1 MAAFPSKQVRVT
13 VDLERIRDNVTEIR
27 RLTGVDVI
35 AVIKTDAYGLGAAQI
50 AKAIADL
57 VSGFCLFSLDEA
69 EAISL
74 WDITHKPA
82 MTLSPSR
89 GIKPERFIA
98 VHVRPSVWTVEE
110 AKRLRDTR
118 PILCVDTGMRRFACE
133 KDQIDAVIAAGA
145 IDEAFTHAVQIEHVR
160 KLTALARGRGLRLHA
175 AASALLEQPEAY
187 LDAVRPGM
195 AIYRGA
201 VRIATPLV
209 ETHEGRSP
217 AGYSGFVADR
227 FGVILCGYSQGLAVG
242 PCLVN
247 GERRLIREV
256 GMQSAL
262 VEIERRDNSGD
273 EVVLLGDGLTEAEI
287 AAARG
292 VSEQN
297 ALLALAGAGNRE
309 YRGV

>member
-1 MAAFPSKQVRVT
+1 MATFPSKQVRVT
-13 VDLERIRDNVTEIR
+13 VDLERIRDHVTEIYR
-27 RLTGVDVI
+27 RTGVDVI
-35 AVIKTDAYGLGAAQI
+35 AVIKADAYGLGAAAV

-82 MTLSPSR
+82 MTLGPSQ

-98 VHVRPSVWTVEE
+98 AHVRPSVWTVEE
-110 AKRLRDTR
+110 AKRLREAR
-118 PILCVDTGMRRFACE
+118 PILCVDTGMRRFACG
-133 KDQIDAVIAAGA
+133 KDQIDSVISAGA
-145 IDEAFTHAVQIEHVR
+145 IDEAFTHAFQIEHVR
-160 KLTALARGRGLRLHA
+160 KLKALAGGRGRRLHA
-175 AASALLEQPEAY
+175 AASALLDQPEAY

-201 VRIATPLV
+201 VRVATPIV

-227 FGVILCGYSQGLAVG
+227 FGVIFGGYSQGLAIG
-242 PCLVN
+242 PCLIN
-247 GERRLIREV
+247 GTRRLIREV
-256 GMQSAL
+256 GMQTAL
-262 VEIERRDNSGD
+262 VEIGPTDQTGD
-273 EVVLLGDGLTEAEI
+273 EVVLLGDGLTEGEI

-292 VSEQN
+292 ISEQN

-309 YRGV
+309 YRGL